1 MDELDKKILRELQ
14 VDSRSSFTT
23 IAHRIGVSTATVSDR
38 VKRLMEK
45 GIICGYTAILN
56 TSELGMVTLITKI
69 KIRPGY
75 SVEEVGKEIAKLD
88 ESCCIH
94 HVTGDFDLLVIS
106 KCVGHE
112 KCGAVIEKK
121 KEIEGVESVDA
132 ELVLKTMKEELK
144 VEL

>member
-75 SVEEVGKEIAKLD
+75 SVEEVGKEIAKLG

-112 KCGAVIEKK
+112 KCGAIIEKK

-132 ELVLKTMKEELK
+132 ELVLKTIKEELK

>member
-1 MDELDKKILRELQ
+1 MKKRLRHT
-14 VDSRSSFTT
+14 RSSNMQK
-23 IAHRIGVSTATVSDR
+23 GGSDSSKTR
-38 VKRLMEK
+38 YSSRMEK

-69 KIRPGY
+69 KTRPGY

-94 HVTGDFDLLVIS
+94 HVTCDFDLLVIS

-112 KCGAVIEKK
+112 KCGAIIEKK

>member
-14 VDSRSSFTT
+14 MDSRSSFTT

-88 ESCCIH
+88 ESCCVH

-112 KCGAVIEKK
+112 KCGAIIEKK

>member
-14 VDSRSSFTT
+14 LDSRNSFTK
-23 IAHRIGVSTATVSDR
+23 IAQKIGVSTATVSER
-38 VKRLMEK
+38 VKKLTEK
-45 GIICGYTAILN
+45 GIIGSYTAILN

-69 KIRPGY
+69 KIKPGY
-75 SVEEVGKEIAKLD
+75 SIEEVGEEIAKLN

-112 KCGAVIEKK
+112 KCGAIIEKK
-121 KEIEGVESVDA
+121 KKIEGVESVDS
-132 ELVLKTMKEELK
+132 ELVLKTLKEELK
-144 VEL
+144 VSL